1 MGCGASTSRGG
12 GGGGEEYKKPISEDQ
27 LKQMCLDSCIRME
40 IACINYALLTP
51 GVWDN
56 IKITPPPAIVT
67 LRNNIK
73 VLQDQANSFK
83 NTEGVVSGGGMIGG
97 MLNSAAKVG
106 GQIAGGGMEA
116 ACSALNG
123 VADGLETPFQ
133 TVAKDVMEKKRASL
147 YNTCVGYI
155 NGFQFADPLT
165 IVRGVPPWNEESY
178 KKVKPDTISTTMMT
192 LAQVPLCQLL
202 MPEVKDA
209 IKDHLVT
216 TGWDKAWGLYDTA
229 YKTVTK
235 VIKEETLAK
244 AGIKPLELNL
254 TEYITNEIFKE
265 LQVMM
270 QKREGEIRADS
281 TNKDVHKPG
290 KPLSF
295 AAVFSTK
302 SLYEDDH
309 KLWLQERVM

>member
-1 MGCGASTSRGG
+1 MVACLTRLPKSEAKLQVVVWRLRAAPSTESLTDWRHLS
-12 GGGGEEYKKPISEDQ
+12 KPW
-27 LKQMCLDSCIRME
+27 LR
-40 IACINYALLTP
+40 
-51 GVWDN
+51 
-56 IKITPPPAIVT
+56 T
-67 LRNNIK
+67 LW
-73 VLQDQANSFK
+73 
-83 NTEGVVSGGGMIGG
+83 
-97 MLNSAAKVG
+97 
-106 GQIAGGGMEA
+106 
-116 ACSALNG
+116 
-123 VADGLETPFQ
+123 
-133 TVAKDVMEKKRASL
+133 KKRASL

-155 NGFQFADPLT
+155 NGFQFADPLM
-165 IVRGVPPWNEESY
+165 IVRGIPPWNEESY